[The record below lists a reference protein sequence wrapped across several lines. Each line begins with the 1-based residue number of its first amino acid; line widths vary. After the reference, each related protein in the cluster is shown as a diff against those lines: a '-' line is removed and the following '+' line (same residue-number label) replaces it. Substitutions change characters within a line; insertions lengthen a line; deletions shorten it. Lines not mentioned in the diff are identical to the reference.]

1 MAVISTLIVMPTRQ
15 IEQAEPLVAVERE
28 SEEEETARL
37 TLLRKKLELEV
48 IQSLDSTGDD
58 VEL

>member
-1 MAVISTLIVMPTRQ
+1 MPTRQ

-37 TLLRKKLELEV
+37 TLLRKKLELQV
-48 IQSLDSTGDD
+48 VQSLDSTGDD

>member
-1 MAVISTLIVMPTRQ
+1 MPTRQ
-15 IEQAEPLVAVERE
+15 IEQAEPLVAGERE

-37 TLLRKKLELEV
+37 TLFRKKLELQV
-48 IQSLDSTGDD
+48 VQSLDSTGDD